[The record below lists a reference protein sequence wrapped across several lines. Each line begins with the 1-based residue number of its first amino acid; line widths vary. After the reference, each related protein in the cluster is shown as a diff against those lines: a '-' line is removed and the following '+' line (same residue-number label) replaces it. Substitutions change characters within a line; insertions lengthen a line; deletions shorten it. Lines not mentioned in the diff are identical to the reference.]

1 MNYFLE
7 LYHINE
13 YFRRVSSMDAE
24 RIAAAESIGLKFSPI
39 KQMVRNL
46 IMTEIPE
53 YYLDES
59 SVEGLSCEGILNE
72 VQKRGHFCRW
82 RQRNGTS
89 KVKVD
94 IEGEHFVIES
104 DYEGGW
110 SLIYGAFHFNTK
122 MEGYELKDMSVK
134 SLVDM
139 MEDIAAVPDSLP
151 RLYKTYLDIIGT
163 GYCPEHLQDAEY
175 FKDIPGTISDG
186 DEYFGLLAIAIDGP
200 SKVHTLEGTT
210 FQKRVDA
217 IRDGFK
223 KNQMVAELTAQ
234 TICQAK
240 LDLCEERL
248 FQANTIEYTCF
259 SNGTLLLAPYRKTGA
274 ILGFVKY
281 SELPCLNDIIRAIAT
296 FNDDRIDSLPEGFI
310 VLKD

>member
-13 YFRRVSSMDAE
+13 YFRRVSYMDTE
-24 RIAAAESIGLKFSPI
+24 RIAAAESIGLDFSPI

-53 YYLDES
+53 YYLNES
-59 SVEGLSCEGILNE
+59 CEEGLSCEGIVTE
-72 VQKRGHFCRW
+72 VQERGYLCRW
-82 RQRNGTS
+82 RQRNGIS

-110 SLIYGAFHFNTK
+110 NLLYGAFHFNTR
-122 MEGYELKDMSVK
+122 MEGYELKDMSVE

-139 MEDIAAVPDSLP
+139 MEDIVAVPDSIEQ
-151 RLYKTYLDIIGT
+151 LYKMYLDMISTSYG
-163 GYCPEHLQDAEY
+163 PEHLQDAEY

-200 SKVHTLEGTT
+200 TKVHTLEGTT

-223 KNQMVAELTAQ
+223 KNQRVAELTSQ

-240 LDLCEERL
+240 LNLCEERL
-248 FQANTIEYTCF
+248 FQANTLEYTCF
-259 SNGTLLLAPYRKTGA
+259 SSCILLLAPYGRRGSIIGT
-274 ILGFVKY
+274 VDY
-281 SELPCLNDIIRAIAT
+281 SELPHIKDILRQIAAFKDGDT
-296 FNDDRIDSLPEGFI
+296 LPEGFRL
-310 VLKD
+310 LK

>member
-7 LYHINE
+7 LNHINE
-13 YFRRVSSMDAE
+13 YFRRVSSMDTE
-24 RIAAAESIGLKFSPI
+24 RIAAAGSIGLEFSPI

-53 YYLDES
+53 YYLNES
-59 SVEGLSCEGILNE
+59 CEEGLSCEGIVNE
-72 VQKRGHFCRW
+72 VQKRGYMCRW
-82 RQRNGTS
+82 RQRNGIS

-110 SLIYGAFHFNTK
+110 NLLYGAFHVNTR
-122 MEGYELKDMSVK
+122 MEGYELKDMSVE

-139 MEDIAAVPDSLP
+139 MEDIAAVSDSIEQ
-151 RLYKTYLDIIGT
+151 LYKMYLDMIGT
-163 GYCPEHLQDAEY
+163 SYGPEHLQDAEY

-200 SKVHTLEGTT
+200 TKVHTLEGTA

-223 KNQMVAELTAQ
+223 KNQRVAELTAQ

-259 SNGTLLLAPYRKTGA
+259 SSCILLLAPYGRRSSIIGT
-274 ILGFVKY
+274 VDY
-281 SELPCLNDIIRAIAT
+281 SELPHIKDILRQIAAFKDGDT
-296 FNDDRIDSLPEGFI
+296 FPEGFRL
-310 VLKD
+310 LK

>member
-13 YFRRVSSMDAE
+13 YFRRVSYMDAE
-24 RIAAAESIGLKFSPI
+24 MIAAAESFGLEFSPI

-53 YYLDES
+53 YYLNES
-59 SVEGLSCEGILNE
+59 CEEGLSCEGVVNE
-72 VQKRGHFCRW
+72 VQKRGYLCRW
-82 RQRNGTS
+82 RQRNGIS

-94 IEGEHFVIES
+94 IEREHFVIES

-110 SLIYGAFHFNTK
+110 NLLYGVFHFNTR
-122 MEGYELKDMSVK
+122 MEGYELKDMSVE

-139 MEDIAAVPDSLP
+139 MEDIAAVPDSIEQ
-151 RLYKTYLDIIGT
+151 LYKMYLDMISTSYG
-163 GYCPEHLQDAEY
+163 PEHLQDAEY

-200 SKVHTLEGTT
+200 TKVHTLEGTT

-223 KNQMVAELTAQ
+223 KNQRVAELTAQ

-248 FQANTIEYTCF
+248 FQANTSEYTCF
-259 SNGTLLLAPYRKTGA
+259 SSCILLLAPYGRRGA
-274 ILGFVKY
+274 IIGTVAY
-281 SELPCLNDIIRAIAT
+281 SELPHIKDILRQIAAFKDGDT
-296 FNDDRIDSLPEGFI
+296 LPEGFRL
-310 VLKD
+310 LK

>member
-13 YFRRVSSMDAE
+13 YFRRVSYMDAE
-24 RIAAAESIGLKFSPI
+24 RIAAAESIGLEFSPI

-53 YYLDES
+53 YYLNES
-59 SVEGLSCEGILNE
+59 CEEGLSCEGIVTE
-72 VQKRGHFCRW
+72 VQERGYLCRW
-82 RQRNGTS
+82 RQRNGIS

-94 IEGEHFVIES
+94 IEREHFVIES

-110 SLIYGAFHFNTK
+110 NLLYGAFHFNTR
-122 MEGYELKDMSVK
+122 MEGYELKDMSVE

-139 MEDIAAVPDSLP
+139 MEDIVAVPDSIEQ
-151 RLYKTYLDIIGT
+151 LYKMYLNMISTSYG
-163 GYCPEHLQDAEY
+163 PEHLQDAEY

-200 SKVHTLEGTT
+200 TKVHTLEGTT

-223 KNQMVAELTAQ
+223 KNQIVAELTAQ

-240 LDLCEERL
+240 LDLYEERL

-259 SNGTLLLAPYRKTGA
+259 SSCILLLAPYDCRGA
-274 ILGFVKY
+274 IIGTVDY
-281 SELPCLNDIIRAIAT
+281 SELPHIKEILRQIAT
-296 FNDDRIDSLPEGFI
+296 FKDGDTLPEGFRL
-310 VLKD
+310 LK

>member
-1 MNYFLE
+1 
-7 LYHINE
+7 
-13 YFRRVSSMDAE
+13 MDAE
-24 RIAAAESIGLKFSPI
+24 MIAAAESFGLEFSPI

-53 YYLDES
+53 YYLNES
-59 SVEGLSCEGILNE
+59 CEEGLSCEGIVTE
-72 VQKRGHFCRW
+72 VQERGYLCRW
-82 RQRNGTS
+82 RQRNGIS

-110 SLIYGAFHFNTK
+110 NLLYGAFHFNTR
-122 MEGYELKDMSVK
+122 MEGYELKDMSVE

-139 MEDIAAVPDSLP
+139 MEDIVAVPDSIEQ
-151 RLYKTYLDIIGT
+151 LYKMYLDMISTSYG
-163 GYCPEHLQDAEY
+163 PEHLQVAEY

-200 SKVHTLEGTT
+200 TKVHTFEGTT

-223 KNQMVAELTAQ
+223 KNQRVAELTAQ

-240 LDLCEERL
+240 LNLCEERL
-248 FQANTIEYTCF
+248 FQANTLEYTCF
-259 SNGTLLLAPYRKTGA
+259 SSCILLLAPYGRRGSIIGT
-274 ILGFVKY
+274 VDY
-281 SELPCLNDIIRAIAT
+281 SELPHIKDILRQIAAFKDGDT
-296 FNDDRIDSLPEGFI
+296 LPEGFRL
-310 VLKD
+310 LK

>member
-7 LYHINE
+7 LKHINE
-13 YFRRVSSMDAE
+13 YFRRVSSMDTE
-24 RIAAAESIGLKFSPI
+24 RIVAAESIGLEFSPI
-39 KQMVRNL
+39 KQMIRNL

-53 YYLDES
+53 YYLNES
-59 SVEGLSCEGILNE
+59 CEEGLSCEGVVNE
-72 VQKRGHFCRW
+72 VQKRGYLCRW
-82 RQRNGTS
+82 RQRNGIS

-94 IEGEHFVIES
+94 IEREHFVIES

-110 SLIYGAFHFNTK
+110 NLLYGVFHFNTR
-122 MEGYELKDMSVK
+122 MEGYELKDMSVE

-139 MEDIAAVPDSLP
+139 MEDIAAVPDSIEQ
-151 RLYKTYLDIIGT
+151 LYKMYLEMISTSYG
-163 GYCPEHLQDAEY
+163 PEHLQDAEY

-200 SKVHTLEGTT
+200 TKVHTLEGTT

-223 KNQMVAELTAQ
+223 KNQRVAELTAQ

-248 FQANTIEYTCF
+248 FQANTLEYTCF
-259 SNGTLLLAPYRKTGA
+259 SSCILLLAPYGRRGSIIGT
-274 ILGFVKY
+274 VDY
-281 SELPCLNDIIRAIAT
+281 SELPHIKDILRQIAAFKDGDT
-296 FNDDRIDSLPEGFI
+296 LPEGFRL
-310 VLKD
+310 LK

>member
-1 MNYFLE
+1 
-7 LYHINE
+7 
-13 YFRRVSSMDAE
+13 MDTE
-24 RIAAAESIGLKFSPI
+24 RIAAAESIGLDFSPI

-53 YYLDES
+53 YYLNES
-59 SVEGLSCEGILNE
+59 CEEGLSCEGIVTE
-72 VQKRGHFCRW
+72 VQERGYLCRW
-82 RQRNGTS
+82 RQRNGIS

-110 SLIYGAFHFNTK
+110 NLLYGAFHFNTR
-122 MEGYELKDMSVK
+122 MEGYELKDMSVE

-139 MEDIAAVPDSLP
+139 MEDIVAVPDSIEQ
-151 RLYKTYLDIIGT
+151 LYKMYLDMISTSYG
-163 GYCPEHLQDAEY
+163 PEHLQVAEY

-186 DEYFGLLAIAIDGP
+186 DEYFGLLGIAIDGP
-200 SKVHTLEGTT
+200 TKVHTLEGTT

-223 KNQMVAELTAQ
+223 KNQRVAELTAQ

-240 LDLCEERL
+240 LNLCEERL
-248 FQANTIEYTCF
+248 FQANTLEYTCF
-259 SNGTLLLAPYRKTGA
+259 SSCILLLAPYGRRGSIIGT
-274 ILGFVKY
+274 VDY
-281 SELPCLNDIIRAIAT
+281 SELPHIKDILRQIAAFKDGDT
-296 FNDDRIDSLPEGFI
+296 LPEGFRL
-310 VLKD
+310 LK

>member
-13 YFRRVSSMDAE
+13 YFRRVSYMDAE
-24 RIAAAESIGLKFSPI
+24 RIAAAESIGLEFSPI

-53 YYLDES
+53 YYLNES
-59 SVEGLSCEGILNE
+59 CEEGLSCEGVVNE
-72 VQKRGHFCRW
+72 VQKRGYMCRW
-82 RQRNGTS
+82 RQRNGIS

-110 SLIYGAFHFNTK
+110 NLLYGAFHYDTR
-122 MEGYELKDMSVK
+122 MEGYELKDMSVE
-134 SLVDM
+134 SLVDI
-139 MEDIAAVPDSLP
+139 MEDMAAVPDSIEQ
-151 RLYKTYLDIIGT
+151 LYKMYLNMISTSYG
-163 GYCPEHLQDAEY
+163 PEHLQDAEY

-200 SKVHTLEGTT
+200 TNVHTLEGTT

-223 KNQMVAELTAQ
+223 KNQRVAELTAQ

-248 FQANTIEYTCF
+248 FQANTLEYTCF
-259 SNGTLLLAPYRKTGA
+259 SSCILLLAPYDCRGA
-274 ILGFVKY
+274 IIGTVDY
-281 SELPCLNDIIRAIAT
+281 SELPHIKEILRQIAT
-296 FNDDRIDSLPEGFI
+296 FKDGDTLPEGFRL
-310 VLKD
+310 LK

>member
-13 YFRRVSSMDAE
+13 YFRRVSYMDAE
-24 RIAAAESIGLKFSPI
+24 MIAAAESFGLEFSPI

-53 YYLDES
+53 YYLNES
-59 SVEGLSCEGILNE
+59 CEEGLSCEGIVTE
-72 VQKRGHFCRW
+72 VQERGYLCRW
-82 RQRNGTS
+82 RQRNGIS

-94 IEGEHFVIES
+94 IEREHFVIES

-110 SLIYGAFHFNTK
+110 NLLYGAFHFNTR
-122 MEGYELKDMSVK
+122 MEGYELKDMSVE

-139 MEDIAAVPDSLP
+139 MEDIVAMPDSIEQ
-151 RLYKTYLDIIGT
+151 LYKMYLNMISTSYG
-163 GYCPEHLQDAEY
+163 PEHLQDAEY

-200 SKVHTLEGTT
+200 TKVHTLEGTT

-223 KNQMVAELTAQ
+223 KNQRVAELTAQ

-240 LDLCEERL
+240 LNLCEERL
-248 FQANTIEYTCF
+248 FQANTLEYTCF
-259 SNGTLLLAPYRKTGA
+259 SSCILLLAPYDCRGA
-274 ILGFVKY
+274 IIGTVDY
-281 SELPCLNDIIRAIAT
+281 SELPHIKEILRQIAT
-296 FNDDRIDSLPEGFI
+296 FKDGDTLPEGFRL
-310 VLKD
+310 LK

>member
-13 YFRRVSSMDAE
+13 YFRRVSYMDAE
-24 RIAAAESIGLKFSPI
+24 MIAAAESFGLEFSPI

-53 YYLDES
+53 YYLNES
-59 SVEGLSCEGILNE
+59 CEEGLSCEGIVTE
-72 VQKRGHFCRW
+72 VQERGYLCRW
-82 RQRNGTS
+82 RQRNGIS

-110 SLIYGAFHFNTK
+110 NLLYGAFHFNTR
-122 MEGYELKDMSVK
+122 MEGYELKDMSVE

-139 MEDIAAVPDSLP
+139 MEDIVAVPDSIEQ
-151 RLYKTYLDIIGT
+151 LYKMYLDMIST
-163 GYCPEHLQDAEY
+163 SYDPEHLQVAEY

-200 SKVHTLEGTT
+200 TKVHTLEGTT

-223 KNQMVAELTAQ
+223 KNQRVAELTAQ

-240 LDLCEERL
+240 LNLCEERL
-248 FQANTIEYTCF
+248 FQANTLEYTCF
-259 SNGTLLLAPYRKTGA
+259 SSCILLLAPYGRRGSIIGT
-274 ILGFVKY
+274 VDY
-281 SELPCLNDIIRAIAT
+281 SELPHIKDILRQIAAFKDGDT
-296 FNDDRIDSLPEGFI
+296 LPEGFRL
-310 VLKD
+310 LK

>member
-24 RIAAAESIGLKFSPI
+24 RIAAAESIGLEFTPI
-39 KQMVRNL
+39 KRMVWNL
-46 IMTEIPE
+46 IMSEIPE

-59 SVEGLSCEGILNE
+59 SVEGLSCEGIVNE
-72 VQKRGHFCRW
+72 VQKRGHLCRW
-82 RQRNGTS
+82 RQRNGIS

-94 IEGEHFVIES
+94 FTLEHFVIES

-110 SLIYGAFHFNTK
+110 NLLYRPFYLDTK
-122 MEGYELKDMSVK
+122 KKVYELKDMPVK

-139 MEDIAAVPDSLP
+139 MEDIVAVPNSIE
-151 RLYKTYLDIIGT
+151 RLYKMYLDMIGT
-163 GYCPEHLQDAEY
+163 SFGPEHRQDAEY
-175 FKDIPGTISDG
+175 FKDIPGTISEG
-186 DEYFGLLAIAIDGP
+186 DAYFGLLAIAIDGP
-200 SKVHTLEGTT
+200 AKVHTLEGTS

-223 KNQMVAELTAQ
+223 KNKMVAELTAQ

-240 LDLCEERL
+240 LDLCEERF

-259 SNGTLLLAPYRKTGA
+259 SSCILLLAPYGRRDA
-274 ILGFVKY
+274 IIGTVDY
-281 SELPCLNDIIRAIAT
+281 SELPHIKDILRQIAAFKDGDT
-296 FNDDRIDSLPEGFI
+296 LPEGFRL
-310 VLKD
+310 LK

>member
-7 LYHINE
+7 LYHIHE
-13 YFRRVSSMDAE
+13 YFRRVSSMDTE
-24 RIAAAESIGLKFSPI
+24 RIVAAESIGLEFSPI

-53 YYLDES
+53 YYLNES
-59 SVEGLSCEGILNE
+59 CEEGLSCEGIVTE
-72 VQKRGHFCRW
+72 VQERGYLCRW
-82 RQRNGTS
+82 RQRNGIS

-94 IEGEHFVIES
+94 IEREHFVIES

-110 SLIYGAFHFNTK
+110 NLLYGAFHFNTR
-122 MEGYELKDMSVK
+122 MEGYELKDMSVE

-139 MEDIAAVPDSLP
+139 MEDIVAVPDSIEQ
-151 RLYKTYLDIIGT
+151 LYKMYLNMISTSYG
-163 GYCPEHLQDAEY
+163 PEHLQDAEY

-200 SKVHTLEGTT
+200 TKVHTLEGTT

-223 KNQMVAELTAQ
+223 KNQRVAELTAQ
-234 TICQAK
+234 TIC
-240 LDLCEERL
+240 
-248 FQANTIEYTCF
+248 
-259 SNGTLLLAPYRKTGA
+259 
-274 ILGFVKY
+274 
-281 SELPCLNDIIRAIAT
+281 
-296 FNDDRIDSLPEGFI
+296 
-310 VLKD
+310 

>member
-13 YFRRVSSMDAE
+13 YFRRVSSMDTE
-24 RIAAAESIGLKFSPI
+24 RIVAAESIGLEFSPI
-39 KQMVRNL
+39 KQMVRNP

-53 YYLDES
+53 YYLNES
-59 SVEGLSCEGILNE
+59 CEEGLSCEGIVTE
-72 VQKRGHFCRW
+72 VQERGYLCRW
-82 RQRNGTS
+82 RQRNGIS

-94 IEGEHFVIES
+94 IEREHFVIES

-110 SLIYGAFHFNTK
+110 NLLYGAFHFNTR
-122 MEGYELKDMSVK
+122 MEGYELKDMSVE

-139 MEDIAAVPDSLP
+139 MEDIVAVPDSIEQ
-151 RLYKTYLDIIGT
+151 LYKMYLNMISTSYG
-163 GYCPEHLQDAEY
+163 PEHLQDAEY

-186 DEYFGLLAIAIDGP
+186 DEYFGLLAIAIDE
-200 SKVHTLEGTT
+200 STKVHTLDGTT

-223 KNQMVAELTAQ
+223 KNQRVAELTAQ

-240 LDLCEERL
+240 LNLCEERL
-248 FQANTIEYTCF
+248 FQANTLEYTCF
-259 SNGTLLLAPYRKTGA
+259 SSCILLLAPYDCRGA
-274 ILGFVKY
+274 IIGTVDY
-281 SELPCLNDIIRAIAT
+281 SELPHIKEILRQIAT
-296 FNDDRIDSLPEGFI
+296 FKDGDTLPEGFRL
-310 VLKD
+310 LK

>member
-1 MNYFLE
+1 
-7 LYHINE
+7 
-13 YFRRVSSMDAE
+13 MDTE
-24 RIAAAESIGLKFSPI
+24 RIAAAESIGLDFSPI

-53 YYLDES
+53 YYLNES
-59 SVEGLSCEGILNE
+59 CEEGLSCEGIVTE
-72 VQKRGHFCRW
+72 VQERGYLCRW
-82 RQRNGTS
+82 RQRNGIS

-110 SLIYGAFHFNTK
+110 NLLYGAFHFNTR
-122 MEGYELKDMSVK
+122 MEGYELKDMSVE

-139 MEDIAAVPDSLP
+139 MEDIVAVPDSIEQ
-151 RLYKTYLDIIGT
+151 LYKMYLDMISTSYG
-163 GYCPEHLQDAEY
+163 PEHLQVAEY

-200 SKVHTLEGTT
+200 TKVHTLEGTT

-223 KNQMVAELTAQ
+223 KNQRVAELTAQ

-240 LDLCEERL
+240 LNLCEERL
-248 FQANTIEYTCF
+248 FQANTLEYTCF
-259 SNGTLLLAPYRKTGA
+259 SSCILLLAPYGRRGSIIGT
-274 ILGFVKY
+274 VDY
-281 SELPCLNDIIRAIAT
+281 SELPHIKDILRQIAAFKDGDT
-296 FNDDRIDSLPEGFI
+296 LPEGFRL
-310 VLKD
+310 LK

>member
-7 LYHINE
+7 LYHIHE

-24 RIAAAESIGLKFSPI
+24 RIAAAESIGLEFSPI

-46 IMTEIPE
+46 ILMEIPE
-53 YYLDES
+53 YYLNES
-59 SVEGLSCEGILNE
+59 CEEGLSCEGIVNE
-72 VQKRGHFCRW
+72 VQERRYLCGW
-82 RQRNGTS
+82 RQRNGIS

-94 IEGEHFVIES
+94 IEGEHFVMES
-104 DYEGGW
+104 DYESGW
-110 SLIYGAFHFNTK
+110 SLNYGAFHLDTR
-122 MEGYELKDMSVK
+122 MEGYELKDMSVE

-139 MEDIAAVPDSLP
+139 MEDIAAVPDSIEQ
-151 RLYKTYLDIIGT
+151 LYKMYLDMISTSYG
-163 GYCPEHLQDAEY
+163 PEHLQDAEY

-200 SKVHTLEGTT
+200 TKVHTLEGTT

-223 KNQMVAELTAQ
+223 KNQMVAELTSQ

-240 LDLCEERL
+240 SDLCEERL
-248 FQANTIEYTCF
+248 FQANTLEYTCF
-259 SNGTLLLAPYRKTGA
+259 SSCILLLAPYDCRGA
-274 ILGFVKY
+274 IIGTVDY
-281 SELPCLNDIIRAIAT
+281 SELPHIKEILRQIAT
-296 FNDDRIDSLPEGFI
+296 FKDGDTLPEGFRL
-310 VLKD
+310 LK

>member
-13 YFRRVSSMDAE
+13 YFRRVSYMDTE
-24 RIAAAESIGLKFSPI
+24 RIAAAESIGLDFSPI

-53 YYLDES
+53 YYLNES
-59 SVEGLSCEGILNE
+59 CEEGLSCEGIVTE
-72 VQKRGHFCRW
+72 VQERGYLCRW
-82 RQRNGTS
+82 RQRNGIS

-110 SLIYGAFHFNTK
+110 NLLYGAFHFNTR
-122 MEGYELKDMSVK
+122 MEGYELKDMSVE

-139 MEDIAAVPDSLP
+139 MEDIVAVPDSIEQ
-151 RLYKTYLDIIGT
+151 LYKMYLDMISTSYG
-163 GYCPEHLQDAEY
+163 PEHLQVAEY

-200 SKVHTLEGTT
+200 TKVHTLEGTT

-223 KNQMVAELTAQ
+223 KNQRVAELTAQ

-240 LDLCEERL
+240 LNLCEERL
-248 FQANTIEYTCF
+248 FQANTLEYTCF
-259 SNGTLLLAPYRKTGA
+259 SSCILLLAPYGRRGSIIGT
-274 ILGFVKY
+274 VDY
-281 SELPCLNDIIRAIAT
+281 SELPHIKDILRQIAAFKDGDT
-296 FNDDRIDSLPEGFI
+296 LPEGFRL
-310 VLKD
+310 LK

>member
-13 YFRRVSSMDAE
+13 YFRRVSYMDTE
-24 RIAAAESIGLKFSPI
+24 RIAAAESIGLDFSPI

-53 YYLDES
+53 YYLNES
-59 SVEGLSCEGILNE
+59 CEEGLSCEGVVNE
-72 VQKRGHFCRW
+72 VQKRGHLCRW
-82 RQRNGTS
+82 RQRNGIS

-94 IEGEHFVIES
+94 IDGEHFVIES

-110 SLIYGAFHFNTK
+110 NLLYGAFHFNTR
-122 MEGYELKDMSVK
+122 MEGYELKDMSVE

-139 MEDIAAVPDSLP
+139 MEDIVAVPDSIEQ
-151 RLYKTYLDIIGT
+151 LYKMYLDMISTSYG
-163 GYCPEHLQDAEY
+163 PEHLQDAEY

-200 SKVHTLEGTT
+200 TKVHTLEGTT

-223 KNQMVAELTAQ
+223 KNQRVAELTAQ

-240 LDLCEERL
+240 LNLCEERL
-248 FQANTIEYTCF
+248 FQANTLEYTCF
-259 SNGTLLLAPYRKTGA
+259 SSCILLLAPYGRRGSIIGT
-274 ILGFVKY
+274 VDY
-281 SELPCLNDIIRAIAT
+281 SELPHIKDILRQIAAFKDGDT
-296 FNDDRIDSLPEGFI
+296 LPEGFRL
-310 VLKD
+310 LK

>member
-24 RIAAAESIGLKFSPI
+24 RIAAAESIGLEFSPI

-46 IMTEIPE
+46 IMAEIPE
-53 YYLDES
+53 YYLDKS
-59 SVEGLSCEGILNE
+59 SVEGLSCEGILIE

-82 RQRNGTS
+82 RQRNGIS

-110 SLIYGAFHFNTK
+110 RLIYGAFHFNTK

-139 MEDIAAVPDSLP
+139 MEDIVAVPDSIEQ
-151 RLYKTYLDIIGT
+151 LYKMYLDMISTSYG
-163 GYCPEHLQDAEY
+163 PEHLQDAEY
-175 FKDIPGTISDG
+175 FKDIPGTISEG
-186 DEYFGLLAIAIDGP
+186 DTYFGLLAIAIDGP
-200 SKVHTLEGTT
+200 TKVHTFEGTT
-210 FQKRVDA
+210 FRKRVDT

-223 KNQMVAELTAQ
+223 KNKMVAELTAQ

-259 SNGTLLLAPYRKTGA
+259 SSCILLLAPYGRRGA
-274 ILGFVKY
+274 IIGTVDY
-281 SELPCLNDIIRAIAT
+281 SELPHIKDILRQIAAFKDGDT
-296 FNDDRIDSLPEGFI
+296 LPEVFRL
-310 VLKD
+310 LK

>member
-13 YFRRVSSMDAE
+13 YFRRVSYMDAE
-24 RIAAAESIGLKFSPI
+24 MIAAAESFGLEFSPI

-53 YYLDES
+53 YYLNES
-59 SVEGLSCEGILNE
+59 CEEGLSCEGIVTE
-72 VQKRGHFCRW
+72 VQERGYLCRW
-82 RQRNGTS
+82 RQRNGIS

-110 SLIYGAFHFNTK
+110 NLLYGAFHFNTR
-122 MEGYELKDMSVK
+122 MEGYELKDMSVE

-139 MEDIAAVPDSLP
+139 MEDIVAVPDSIEQ
-151 RLYKTYLDIIGT
+151 LYKMYLDMISTSYG
-163 GYCPEHLQDAEY
+163 PEHLQVAEY

-186 DEYFGLLAIAIDGP
+186 DEYFGLLGIAIDGP
-200 SKVHTLEGTT
+200 TKVHTLEGTT

-223 KNQMVAELTAQ
+223 KNQRVAELTAQ

-240 LDLCEERL
+240 LNLCEERL
-248 FQANTIEYTCF
+248 FQANTLEYTCF
-259 SNGTLLLAPYRKTGA
+259 SSCILLLAPYGRRGSIIGT
-274 ILGFVKY
+274 VDY
-281 SELPCLNDIIRAIAT
+281 SELPHIKDILRQIAAFKDGDT
-296 FNDDRIDSLPEGFI
+296 LPEGFRL
-310 VLKD
+310 LK

>member
-13 YFRRVSSMDAE
+13 YFRRVSSMDTE
-24 RIAAAESIGLKFSPI
+24 RIVAAESIGLEFSPI

-53 YYLDES
+53 YYLNES
-59 SVEGLSCEGILNE
+59 CEEGLSCEGIVTE
-72 VQKRGHFCRW
+72 VQERGYLCRW
-82 RQRNGTS
+82 RQRNGIS

-94 IEGEHFVIES
+94 IEREHFVIES

-110 SLIYGAFHFNTK
+110 NLLYGVFHFNTR
-122 MEGYELKDMSVK
+122 MEGYELKDMSVE

-139 MEDIAAVPDSLP
+139 MEDIAAVPDSIEQ
-151 RLYKTYLDIIGT
+151 LYKMYLDMISTSYG
-163 GYCPEHLQDAEY
+163 PEHLQDAEY

-200 SKVHTLEGTT
+200 TKVHTLEGTT

-223 KNQMVAELTAQ
+223 KNQMVAELTSQ

-240 LDLCEERL
+240 SDLCEERL
-248 FQANTIEYTCF
+248 FQANTLEYTCF
-259 SNGTLLLAPYRKTGA
+259 SSCILLLAPYDCRGA
-274 ILGFVKY
+274 IIGTVDY
-281 SELPCLNDIIRAIAT
+281 SELPHIKEILRQIAT
-296 FNDDRIDSLPEGFI
+296 FKDGDTLPEGFRL
-310 VLKD
+310 LK

>member
-7 LYHINE
+7 LYHIHE
-13 YFRRVSSMDAE
+13 YFRRVSSMDTE
-24 RIAAAESIGLKFSPI
+24 RIAAAESIGLEFSPI

-53 YYLDES
+53 YYLNES
-59 SVEGLSCEGILNE
+59 CEEGLSCEGIVNE
-72 VQKRGHFCRW
+72 VQERRYLCGW
-82 RQRNGTS
+82 RQRNGIS

-94 IEGEHFVIES
+94 IEGEHFVMES
-104 DYEGGW
+104 DYESGW
-110 SLIYGAFHFNTK
+110 SLNYGAFHLDTR
-122 MEGYELKDMSVK
+122 MEGYELKDMSVE

-139 MEDIAAVPDSLP
+139 MEDIVAVPDSIEQ
-151 RLYKTYLDIIGT
+151 LYKMYLNMISTSYG
-163 GYCPEHLQDAEY
+163 PEHLQDAEY

-200 SKVHTLEGTT
+200 TKVHTLEGTT

-223 KNQMVAELTAQ
+223 KNQMVAELTSQ

-240 LDLCEERL
+240 SDLCEERL
-248 FQANTIEYTCF
+248 FQANTLEYTCF
-259 SNGTLLLAPYRKTGA
+259 SSCILLLAPYDCRGA
-274 ILGFVKY
+274 IIGTVDY
-281 SELPCLNDIIRAIAT
+281 SELPHIKEILRQIAT
-296 FNDDRIDSLPEGFI
+296 FKDGDTLPEGFRL
-310 VLKD
+310 LK

>member
-13 YFRRVSSMDAE
+13 YFRRVSSMDTE
-24 RIAAAESIGLKFSPI
+24 RIVAAESIGLEFSPI

-46 IMTEIPE
+46 IMMEIPE
-53 YYLDES
+53 YYLNES
-59 SVEGLSCEGILNE
+59 CEEGLSCEGIVNE
-72 VQKRGHFCRW
+72 VQERGYLCRW
-82 RQRNGTS
+82 RQRNGIS

-110 SLIYGAFHFNTK
+110 NLLYGAFHFNTR
-122 MEGYELKDMSVK
+122 MEGYELKDMSVE

-139 MEDIAAVPDSLP
+139 MEDIVAVPDSIEQ
-151 RLYKTYLDIIGT
+151 LYKMYLDMISTSYG
-163 GYCPEHLQDAEY
+163 PEHLQDAEY

-200 SKVHTLEGTT
+200 TKVHTLEGTT

-223 KNQMVAELTAQ
+223 KNQRVAELTAQ

-240 LDLCEERL
+240 LNLCEERL
-248 FQANTIEYTCF
+248 FQANTLEYTCF
-259 SNGTLLLAPYRKTGA
+259 SSCILLLAPYDCRGA
-274 ILGFVKY
+274 IIGTVDY
-281 SELPCLNDIIRAIAT
+281 SDLPHIKEILRQIAT
-296 FNDDRIDSLPEGFI
+296 FKDGDTLPEGFRL
-310 VLKD
+310 LK

>member
-13 YFRRVSSMDAE
+13 YFRRVSYMDAE
-24 RIAAAESIGLKFSPI
+24 RIAAAESIGLEFSPI

-53 YYLDES
+53 YYLNES
-59 SVEGLSCEGILNE
+59 CEEGLSCEGIVTE
-72 VQKRGHFCRW
+72 VQERGYLCRW
-82 RQRNGTS
+82 RQRNGIS
-89 KVKVD
+89 KVKID
-94 IEGEHFVIES
+94 IEREHFVIES

-110 SLIYGAFHFNTK
+110 NLLYGAFHYNTR

-139 MEDIAAVPDSLP
+139 MEDIVAVPDSIEQ
-151 RLYKTYLDIIGT
+151 LYKMYLNMISTSYG
-163 GYCPEHLQDAEY
+163 PEHLQDAEY

-200 SKVHTLEGTT
+200 TKVHTLEGTT

-223 KNQMVAELTAQ
+223 KNQMVAELTSQ

-259 SNGTLLLAPYRKTGA
+259 SSCILLLAPYGRRSSIIGT
-274 ILGFVKY
+274 VDY
-281 SELPCLNDIIRAIAT
+281 SELPHIKEILRQIAT
-296 FNDDRIDSLPEGFI
+296 FKDGDTLPEGFRL
-310 VLKD
+310 LK

>member
-13 YFRRVSSMDAE
+13 YFRRVSYMDAE
-24 RIAAAESIGLKFSPI
+24 SIAAAESIGLEFSII

-53 YYLDES
+53 YYLNES
-59 SVEGLSCEGILNE
+59 YEEGLSCEGIVTE
-72 VQKRGHFCRW
+72 VQERGYLCRW
-82 RQRNGTS
+82 RQRNGIS

-94 IEGEHFVIES
+94 IEREHFVIES

-110 SLIYGAFHFNTK
+110 KLLYGVFHFNTR
-122 MEGYELKDMSVK
+122 MEGYELKDMSVE
-134 SLVDM
+134 SLVYI
-139 MEDIAAVPDSLP
+139 MEDMAAVPDSIEQ
-151 RLYKTYLDIIGT
+151 LYKMYLDMISTSYG
-163 GYCPEHLQDAEY
+163 PEHLQDAEY

-200 SKVHTLEGTT
+200 TKVHTLEGTT

-223 KNQMVAELTAQ
+223 KNQMVAELTSQ

-240 LDLCEERL
+240 SDLCEERL

-259 SNGTLLLAPYRKTGA
+259 SSCILLLAPYDCRGA
-274 ILGFVKY
+274 IIGTVDY
-281 SELPCLNDIIRAIAT
+281 SELPHIKEILRQIAT
-296 FNDDRIDSLPEGFI
+296 FKDGDTLPEGFRL
-310 VLKD
+310 LK

>member
-13 YFRRVSSMDAE
+13 YFRRVSSMDTE
-24 RIAAAESIGLKFSPI
+24 KIAAAESIGLEFSPI

-59 SVEGLSCEGILNE
+59 SVEGLSCEGIVNE
-72 VQKRGHFCRW
+72 VQKRGHLCRW
-82 RQRNGTS
+82 RQRNGIS

-94 IEGEHFVIES
+94 IDGEHFVIES

-110 SLIYGAFHFNTK
+110 NLLYGAFHFNTK
-122 MEGYELKDMSVK
+122 MEGYELKDMPVK

-139 MEDIAAVPDSLP
+139 MEDIAVVPDSLP
-151 RLYKTYLDIIGT
+151 QLYKTYLDIIGI
-163 GYCPEHLQDAEY
+163 GYGPEHLEDAEY
-175 FKDIPGTISDG
+175 FKDIPGTISEG
-186 DEYFGLLAIAIDGP
+186 DTYFGLLAIAIDGP
-200 SKVHTLEGTT
+200 TKVHTLEGTT
-210 FQKRVDA
+210 FQKRVDV

-223 KNQMVAELTAQ
+223 KNKMVAELTAQ

-240 LDLCEERL
+240 LDLCDEGL

-259 SNGTLLLAPYRKTGA
+259 SSCVLLLAPYGRRSAIIGA
-274 ILGFVKY
+274 VDY
-281 SELPCLNDIIRAIAT
+281 SELPHIKEILRQIAT
-296 FNDDRIDSLPEGFI
+296 FKDGDTLPEGFRL
-310 VLKD
+310 LK

>member
-1 MNYFLE
+1 
-7 LYHINE
+7 
-13 YFRRVSSMDAE
+13 MDAE
-24 RIAAAESIGLKFSPI
+24 MIAAAESFGLEFSPI

-53 YYLDES
+53 YYLNES
-59 SVEGLSCEGILNE
+59 CEEGLSCEGIVTE
-72 VQKRGHFCRW
+72 VQERGYLCRW
-82 RQRNGTS
+82 RQRNGIS

-110 SLIYGAFHFNTK
+110 NLLYGAFHFNTR
-122 MEGYELKDMSVK
+122 MEGYELKDMSVE

-139 MEDIAAVPDSLP
+139 MEDIVAVPDSIEQ
-151 RLYKTYLDIIGT
+151 LYKMYLDMISTSYG
-163 GYCPEHLQDAEY
+163 PEHLQVAEY

-200 SKVHTLEGTT
+200 TKVHTLEGTT

-223 KNQMVAELTAQ
+223 KNQRVAELTAQ

-240 LDLCEERL
+240 LNLCEERL
-248 FQANTIEYTCF
+248 FQANTLEYTCF
-259 SNGTLLLAPYRKTGA
+259 SSCILLLAPYGRRGSIIGT
-274 ILGFVKY
+274 VDY
-281 SELPCLNDIIRAIAT
+281 SELPHIKDILRQIAAFKDGDT
-296 FNDDRIDSLPEGFI
+296 LPEGFRL
-310 VLKD
+310 LK

>member
-7 LYHINE
+7 LYHIHE
-13 YFRRVSSMDAE
+13 YFRRVSSMDTE
-24 RIAAAESIGLKFSPI
+24 RIAAAESIGLEFSPI

-53 YYLDES
+53 YYLNES
-59 SVEGLSCEGILNE
+59 CEEGLSCEGIVNE
-72 VQKRGHFCRW
+72 VQERRYLCGW
-82 RQRNGTS
+82 RQRNGIS

-110 SLIYGAFHFNTK
+110 NLLYGAFHFNTRI
-122 MEGYELKDMSVK
+122 EGYELKDMSVE

-139 MEDIAAVPDSLP
+139 MEDIVAVPDSIEQ
-151 RLYKTYLDIIGT
+151 LYKMYLDMISTSYG
-163 GYCPEHLQDAEY
+163 PEHLQDAEY

-200 SKVHTLEGTT
+200 TKVHTLEGTT

-223 KNQMVAELTAQ
+223 KNQRVAELTAQ

-259 SNGTLLLAPYRKTGA
+259 SSCILLLAPYDCRGA
-274 ILGFVKY
+274 IIGTVDY
-281 SELPCLNDIIRAIAT
+281 SELPHIKEILRQIAT
-296 FNDDRIDSLPEGFI
+296 FKDGDTLPEGFRL
-310 VLKD
+310 LK

>member
-7 LYHINE
+7 LKHINE
-13 YFRRVSSMDAE
+13 YFRRVSSMDTE
-24 RIAAAESIGLKFSPI
+24 RIVAAESIGLEFSPI
-39 KQMVRNL
+39 KQMIRNL

-53 YYLDES
+53 YYLNES
-59 SVEGLSCEGILNE
+59 CEEGLSCEGVVNE
-72 VQKRGHFCRW
+72 VQKRGYLCRW
-82 RQRNGTS
+82 RQRNGIS

-110 SLIYGAFHFNTK
+110 NLLYGAFHFNTR
-122 MEGYELKDMSVK
+122 MEGYELKDMSVE

-139 MEDIAAVPDSLP
+139 MEDIVAVPDSIEQ
-151 RLYKTYLDIIGT
+151 LYKMYLDMISTSYG
-163 GYCPEHLQDAEY
+163 PEHRQVAEY
-175 FKDIPGTISDG
+175 FKDIPCTISDG

-200 SKVHTLEGTT
+200 TKVHTLEGTT

-223 KNQMVAELTAQ
+223 KNQRVAELTAQ

-259 SNGTLLLAPYRKTGA
+259 SSCILLLAPYGRRGA
-274 ILGFVKY
+274 IIGTVAY
-281 SELPCLNDIIRAIAT
+281 SELPHIKDILRQIAAFKDGDT
-296 FNDDRIDSLPEGFI
+296 LPEGFRL
-310 VLKD
+310 LK

>member
-13 YFRRVSSMDAE
+13 YFRRVSSMDTE
-24 RIAAAESIGLKFSPI
+24 KIAAAESIGLEFSPI

-59 SVEGLSCEGILNE
+59 SVEGLSCEGIVNE
-72 VQKRGHFCRW
+72 VQKRGHLCRW
-82 RQRNGTS
+82 RQRNGIS

-94 IEGEHFVIES
+94 IDGEHFVIES

-110 SLIYGAFHFNTK
+110 NLLYGAFHFNTK
-122 MEGYELKDMSVK
+122 MEGYELKDMPVK

-139 MEDIAAVPDSLP
+139 MEDIAVVPDSLP
-151 RLYKTYLDIIGT
+151 QLYKTYLDIIGI
-163 GYCPEHLQDAEY
+163 GYGPEHLQDAEY
-175 FKDIPGTISDG
+175 FKDIPGTISEG
-186 DEYFGLLAIAIDGP
+186 DTYFGLLAIAIDGP
-200 SKVHTLEGTT
+200 TKVHTLEGTK
-210 FQKRVDA
+210 FQKRVDV

-223 KNQMVAELTAQ
+223 KNKMVAELTAQ

-240 LDLCEERL
+240 LDLCDEGL

-259 SNGTLLLAPYRKTGA
+259 SSCVLLLAPYGRRSAIIGA
-274 ILGFVKY
+274 VDY
-281 SELPCLNDIIRAIAT
+281 SELPHIKEILRQIAT
-296 FNDDRIDSLPEGFI
+296 FKDGDTLPEGFRL
-310 VLKD
+310 LK

>member
-1 MNYFLE
+1 MNFFLE

-13 YFRRVSSMDAE
+13 YFRRVSYMDAE
-24 RIAAAESIGLKFSPI
+24 MIVAAESIGLEFSPI

-53 YYLDES
+53 YYLNES
-59 SVEGLSCEGILNE
+59 CEEGLSCEGIVTE
-72 VQKRGHFCRW
+72 VQERGYLCRW
-82 RQRNGTS
+82 RQRNGIS

-94 IEGEHFVIES
+94 IEREHFVIES

-110 SLIYGAFHFNTK
+110 NLLYGAFHFNTR
-122 MEGYELKDMSVK
+122 MEGYELKDMSVE

-139 MEDIAAVPDSLP
+139 MEDIVAVPDSIEQ
-151 RLYKTYLDIIGT
+151 LYKMYLNMISTSYG
-163 GYCPEHLQDAEY
+163 PEHLQDAEY

-200 SKVHTLEGTT
+200 TKVHTLEGTT

-223 KNQMVAELTAQ
+223 KNQRVAELTAQ

-240 LDLCEERL
+240 LNLCEERL
-248 FQANTIEYTCF
+248 FQANTLEYTCF
-259 SNGTLLLAPYRKTGA
+259 SSCILLLAPYGRRGSIIGT
-274 ILGFVKY
+274 VDY
-281 SELPCLNDIIRAIAT
+281 SELPHIKDILRQIAAFKDGDT
-296 FNDDRIDSLPEGFI
+296 LPEGFRL
-310 VLKD
+310 LK

>member
-1 MNYFLE
+1 
-7 LYHINE
+7 
-13 YFRRVSSMDAE
+13 
-24 RIAAAESIGLKFSPI
+24 
-39 KQMVRNL
+39 MVRNL

-53 YYLDES
+53 YYLNES
-59 SVEGLSCEGILNE
+59 CEEGLSCEGIVTE
-72 VQKRGHFCRW
+72 VQERGYLCRW
-82 RQRNGTS
+82 RQRNGIS

-94 IEGEHFVIES
+94 IEREHFVIES

-110 SLIYGAFHFNTK
+110 NLLYGAFHFNTR
-122 MEGYELKDMSVK
+122 MEGYELKDMSVE

-139 MEDIAAVPDSLP
+139 MEDIVAVPDSIEQ
-151 RLYKTYLDIIGT
+151 LYKMYLNMISTSYG
-163 GYCPEHLQDAEY
+163 PEHLQDAEY

-200 SKVHTLEGTT
+200 TKVHTLEGTT

-223 KNQMVAELTAQ
+223 KNQRVAELTAQ

-248 FQANTIEYTCF
+248 FQANTLEYTCF
-259 SNGTLLLAPYRKTGA
+259 SSCILLLAPYGRRGSIIGT
-274 ILGFVKY
+274 VDY
-281 SELPCLNDIIRAIAT
+281 SELPHIKDILRQIAAFT
-296 FNDDRIDSLPEGFI
+296 YGDTLPEGFRL
-310 VLKD
+310 LK

>member
-24 RIAAAESIGLKFSPI
+24 RIAAAESIGLEFSPI

-46 IMTEIPE
+46 IMAEIPE
-53 YYLDES
+53 YYLDKS
-59 SVEGLSCEGILNE
+59 SVEGLSCEGILIE

-82 RQRNGTS
+82 RQRNGIS

-110 SLIYGAFHFNTK
+110 RLIYGAFHFNTK
-122 MEGYELKDMSVK
+122 MEGYELKDMSVE

-139 MEDIAAVPDSLP
+139 MEDIVAVPDSIEQ
-151 RLYKTYLDIIGT
+151 LYKMYLNMISTSYG
-163 GYCPEHLQDAEY
+163 PEHLQDAEY

-200 SKVHTLEGTT
+200 TKVHTLEGTT

-223 KNQMVAELTAQ
+223 KNQRVAELTAQ

-240 LDLCEERL
+240 SDLCEERL
-248 FQANTIEYTCF
+248 FQAITIEYTCF
-259 SNGTLLLAPYRKTGA
+259 SSCILLLAPYGRRGA
-274 ILGFVKY
+274 IIGTVAY
-281 SELPCLNDIIRAIAT
+281 SELPHIKDILRQIAAFKDGDT
-296 FNDDRIDSLPEGFI
+296 LPEVFRL
-310 VLKD
+310 LK

>member
-1 MNYFLE
+1 MIYFLE

-13 YFRRVSSMDAE
+13 YFRRVSSMDTE
-24 RIAAAESIGLKFSPI
+24 RIVAAESIGLEFSPI

-53 YYLDES
+53 YYLNES
-59 SVEGLSCEGILNE
+59 CEEGLSCEGIVNE
-72 VQKRGHFCRW
+72 VQKRGYMCRW
-82 RQRNGTS
+82 RQRNGIS

-94 IEGEHFVIES
+94 IEREHFVIES

-110 SLIYGAFHFNTK
+110 NLLYGAFHFNTR
-122 MEGYELKDMSVK
+122 MEGYELKDMSVE

-139 MEDIAAVPDSLP
+139 MEDIVAVPDSIEQ
-151 RLYKTYLDIIGT
+151 LYKMYLNMISTSYG
-163 GYCPEHLQDAEY
+163 PEHLQDAEY

-200 SKVHTLEGTT
+200 TKVHTLEGTT

-223 KNQMVAELTAQ
+223 KNQRVAELTAQ

-240 LDLCEERL
+240 LNLCEERL
-248 FQANTIEYTCF
+248 FQANTLEYTCF
-259 SNGTLLLAPYRKTGA
+259 SSCILLLAPYGRRGSIIGT
-274 ILGFVKY
+274 VDY
-281 SELPCLNDIIRAIAT
+281 SELPHIKDILRQIAAFKDGDT
-296 FNDDRIDSLPEGFI
+296 LPEGFRL
-310 VLKD
+310 LK

>member
-13 YFRRVSSMDAE
+13 YFRRVSYMDAE
-24 RIAAAESIGLKFSPI
+24 RIAAAESIGLEFSPI

-46 IMTEIPE
+46 IMAEIPE
-53 YYLDES
+53 YYLNES
-59 SVEGLSCEGILNE
+59 CEEGLSCEGIVTE
-72 VQKRGHFCRW
+72 VQERGYLCRW
-82 RQRNGTS
+82 RQRNGIS

-110 SLIYGAFHFNTK
+110 NLLYGAFHFNTR
-122 MEGYELKDMSVK
+122 MEGYELKDMSVE

-139 MEDIAAVPDSLP
+139 MEDIVAVPDSIEQ
-151 RLYKTYLDIIGT
+151 LYKMYLDMISTSYG
-163 GYCPEHLQDAEY
+163 PEHLQDAEY

-200 SKVHTLEGTT
+200 TKVHTLEGTT

-259 SNGTLLLAPYRKTGA
+259 SSCILLLAPYDCRGA
-274 ILGFVKY
+274 IIGTVDY
-281 SELPCLNDIIRAIAT
+281 SELPHIKEILRQIAT
-296 FNDDRIDSLPEGFI
+296 FKDGDTLPEGFRL
-310 VLKD
+310 LK

>member
-13 YFRRVSSMDAE
+13 YFRRVSSMDTE
-24 RIAAAESIGLKFSPI
+24 KIAAAESIGLEFSPI

-59 SVEGLSCEGILNE
+59 SVEGLSCEGIVNE
-72 VQKRGHFCRW
+72 VQKRGHLCRW
-82 RQRNGTS
+82 RQRNGIS

-94 IEGEHFVIES
+94 IDGEHFVIES

-110 SLIYGAFHFNTK
+110 NLLYGAFHFNTK
-122 MEGYELKDMSVK
+122 MEGYELKDMPVK

-139 MEDIAAVPDSLP
+139 MEDIAVVPDSLP
-151 RLYKTYLDIIGT
+151 QLYKTYLDIIGI
-163 GYCPEHLQDAEY
+163 GYGPEHLEDAEY
-175 FKDIPGTISDG
+175 FKDIPGTISEG
-186 DEYFGLLAIAIDGP
+186 DTYFGLLAIAIDGP
-200 SKVHTLEGTT
+200 TKVHTLEGTT
-210 FQKRVDA
+210 FQKRVDV

-223 KNQMVAELTAQ
+223 KNKMVAELTVQ

-240 LDLCEERL
+240 LDLCDEGL

-259 SNGTLLLAPYRKTGA
+259 SSCVLLLAPYGRRSAIIGA
-274 ILGFVKY
+274 VDY
-281 SELPCLNDIIRAIAT
+281 SELPHIKEILRQIAT
-296 FNDDRIDSLPEGFI
+296 FKDGDTLPEGFRL
-310 VLKD
+310 LK